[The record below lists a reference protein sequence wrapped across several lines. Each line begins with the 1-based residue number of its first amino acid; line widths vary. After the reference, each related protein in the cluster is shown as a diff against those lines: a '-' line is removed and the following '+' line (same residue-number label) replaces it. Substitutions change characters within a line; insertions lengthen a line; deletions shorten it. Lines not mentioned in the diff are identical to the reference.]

1 MRHDLSVAGVAF
13 LFTVAGAA
21 GGWAQERA
29 HHAVERESVQ
39 ARAEAPSPAPP
50 PTPSFAPAPAPMPTS
65 QPASSGWSGREM
77 RAFAEQHAQPRG
89 GGGSTGRTAAPRG
102 GGSVSAPSGG
112 SHGGVATSGRSW
124 SGGGG
129 TSGGAQPRA
138 AGPYSRPRDGRYATG
153 TAVPRGSV
161 PPNHVYPPHWGNSW
175 WYPYYPY
182 GLGAW
187 GLGWYY
193 YDPWFWGG
201 YYGGYGGYYGGGYYG
216 YGAYDLGSI
225 RLKVKPR
232 DAEVFVDGY
241 YVGIVDEF
249 DGTFQQ
255 LRVEEGPHVVQIKKE
270 GFRPL
275 EFKVRVLI
283 DHTITLHGELQ
294 PGELPDAP

>member
-1 MRHDLSVAGVAF
+1 MKRDMSVVGVAV

-21 GGWAQERA
+21 GVWAQERV
-29 HHAVERESVQ
+29 HHAVERESAV
-39 ARAEAPSPAPP
+39 ARAESAAPVAQ
-50 PTPSFAPAPAPMPTS
+50 PSFAAPPVALPQTEARPAWSPPEVRF
-65 QPASSGWSGREM
+65 SG
-77 RAFAEQHAQPRG
+77 EQHARPS
-89 GGGSTGRTAAPRG
+89 GGSSGGTAVPRS
-102 GGSVSAPSGG
+102 GGSVSGG
-112 SHGGVATSGRSW
+112 SRGGSVSSSGRSW
-124 SGGGG
+124 SG
-129 TSGGAQPRA
+129 SGGQGGQAQPRPV
-138 AGPYSRPRDGRYATG
+138 GPYSRPRDGRYATG
-153 TAVPRGSV
+153 AAVPRGSV
-161 PPNHVYPPHWGNSW
+161 PPNHVYPPHWNGSW

-182 GLGAW
+182 GYGAW

-201 YYGGYGGYYGGGYYG
+201 YYPGYYGGGYYG
-216 YGAYDLGSI
+216 YAYDLGSI

-255 LRVEEGPHVVQIKKE
+255 IRVEEGPHVIQIRKE

-283 DHTITLHGELQ
+283 DHTVTLHGELQ